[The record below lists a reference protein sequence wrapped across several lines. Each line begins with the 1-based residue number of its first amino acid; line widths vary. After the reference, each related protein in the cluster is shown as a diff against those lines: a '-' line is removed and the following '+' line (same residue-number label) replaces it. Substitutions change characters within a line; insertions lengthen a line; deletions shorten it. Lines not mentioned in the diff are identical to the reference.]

1 MRWPGDLWSTVG
13 SAPLHLHELL
23 GGTPLLPLPAPG
35 EREPVPT
42 AAVSRRLS
50 DLLLLQGHVSGDD
63 LGRAMD
69 EQQATGEP
77 LPEVLLRLQLLSAHQ
92 LYRVLA
98 DHLGLQFVDLAEHQ
112 IDPGAV
118 GLIPEAMARRHTMV
132 PIGFGGQGALI
143 VAMNDPSNVLAIDDA
158 RNVSDLE
165 IQPVVAAPNEI
176 VAAIDRYS
184 RMGDAVEDAF
194 EGVAE
199 EEDDDL
205 AAMTGAAQDAPVVKF
220 VNALIAQGVQDRAS
234 DLHFEPQEHEL
245 RVRYRVD
252 GVLHEVTRQRRSIHA
267 GVVSR
272 LKIMA
277 GLDIAER
284 RVPQDGRVSLR
295 TAGKEIDLRVSSL
308 PTVHGEKLVLRIL
321 DKNSSLLDLRE
332 LSLLPENYRRYE
344 RSFRKP
350 YGMVLVTG
358 PTGSGKSTTLYA
370 TLNEINGPTV
380 NTVTV
385 EDPVEYQLPGI
396 SQVPINARA
405 GLSFPRA
412 LRSILRQDPDIV
424 LVGEMRDL
432 ETAQIGT
439 QAALT
444 GHLVLSTLHTNDA
457 PSAVTRLTEMG
468 IEGFLV
474 ASAVD
479 CVLAQRLGRRLC
491 RQCRE
496 PYRPERAQLDS
507 LGMALDGDDVP
518 TLYRPVGCP
527 SCAQSGYRGRLAF
540 HEVMSVTE
548 EIARAIVERAST
560 DEVARLARAQGM
572 RTLREDALEKVRSG
586 ETALEEVA
594 RVIV

>member
-1 MRWPGDLWSTVG
+1 MATV
-13 SAPLHLHELL
+13 
-23 GGTPLLPLPAPG
+23 T
-35 EREPVPT
+35 
-42 AAVSRRLS
+42 SRRLS
-50 DLLLLQGHVSGDD
+50 DLLLLRGLVSGDD
-63 LGRAMD
+63 LGHATD
-69 EQQATGEP
+69 VQQSTGES
-77 LPEVLLRLQLLSAHQ
+77 LPEVLLRLKLLTSAQ

-98 DHLGLQFVDLAEHQ
+98 DHLGLEYIELAEHQ
-112 IDPGAV
+112 VDPSAV
-118 GLIPEAMARRHTMV
+118 GLVPEAMARRHTML
-132 PIGFGGQGALI
+132 PIGFMDTGALL
-143 VAMNDPSNVLAIDDA
+143 VAMSDPSNVLAIDDA
-158 RNVSDLE
+158 RNVTDLE
-165 IQPVVAAPNEI
+165 IQPI
-176 VAAIDRYS
+176 VATPADITAAIERYA
-184 RMGDAVEDAF
+184 RMGDAVDDAF
-194 EGVAE
+194 AGVAE
-199 EEDDDL
+199 DEEDL
-205 AAMTGAAQDAPVVKF
+205 SSLTGAAQDAPVVKF

-234 DLHFEPQEHEL
+234 DLHFEPQEHDF
-245 RVRYRVD
+245 RVRYRID

-284 RVPQDGRVSLR
+284 RIPQDGRVSLR

-321 DKNSSLLDLRE
+321 DKNSALLNLRE

-344 RSFRKP
+344 ASFRKP

-370 TLNEINGPTV
+370 TLNEISNDTV

-385 EDPVEYQLPGI
+385 EDPVEYQIPGI
-396 SQVPINARA
+396 SQVPINPRA
-405 GLSFPRA
+405 GLTFPGA

-444 GHLVLSTLHTNDA
+444 GHLVLTTLHTNDA

-468 IEGFLV
+468 IDAFLV

-491 RQCRE
+491 KRCRE
-496 PYRPERAQLDS
+496 AYKPAAADLQS
-507 LGMALDGDDVP
+507 LGMQINGKGVP
-518 TLYRPVGCP
+518 TLYRPVGCAR
-527 SCAQSGYRGRLAF
+527 CASSGYRGRLAF
-540 HEVMSVTE
+540 HEVMPVTE
-548 EIARAIVERAST
+548 EIARAVVERAST
-560 DEVARLARAQGM
+560 AEIARLARAQGM
-572 RTLREDALEKVRSG
+572 STLRQDALEKVRSG
-586 ETALEEVA
+586 DTSLEEVT